1 MSETPITREEAL
13 ARLNE
18 LYAEEV
24 EASLRYLHLAVTLK
38 GMDRLLVRKILL
50 ENMEETI
57 EHAQLVAEKIVQLGE
72 TPTLS
77 VKIDLPPERAG
88 GTEALRTALVFEKA
102 ALDAYRELL
111 ERVEGTNDVVLEEF
125 ARAQVT
131 LESQHVSELELLLED

>member
-77 VKIDLPPERAG
+77 VKIDLPPERVR
-88 GTEALRTALVFEKA
+88 GTEALKTALVFEKA

-131 LESQHVSELELLLED
+131 LESQHVSDLELLLEA